1 MATRRRTV
9 GRELERLIDRTIY
22 PGFIR
27 SQLTVFKED
36 GSIQQGAGKVVR
48 AHTQTF
54 RSCPTTVLR
63 CRRIDQKTKRS
74 LQRHRTRAT
83 I

>member
-1 MATRRRTV
+1 MATRRRAV

-54 RSCPTTVLR
+54 RN
-63 CRRIDQKTKRS
+63 
-74 LQRHRTRAT
+74 
-83 I
+83 